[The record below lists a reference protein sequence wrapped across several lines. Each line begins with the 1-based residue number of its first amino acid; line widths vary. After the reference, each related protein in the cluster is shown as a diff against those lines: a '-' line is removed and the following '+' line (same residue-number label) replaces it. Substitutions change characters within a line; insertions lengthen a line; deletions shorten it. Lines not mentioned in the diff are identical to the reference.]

1 MNLLGCSLACCF
13 FSLNCDSEDI
23 EQLVYE
29 TKVVLDAQLTC
40 EAMA

>member
-1 MNLLGCSLACCF
+1 MNLLGRGLACCF
-13 FSLNCDSEDI
+13 FSLDCDSEDVK
-23 EQLVYE
+23 QLVYE